1 MRLELKNNG
10 EDYDGV
16 FDNIDVFGVQSG
28 SDAFTTFLTNEGSSI
43 FTNSDGTVTST
54 FSDGNFETRFLG
66 GSTQFTYDG
75 SSPYDDNS
83 YRLANVTSTNIAKS
97 QSTNSNQRLFTIT
110 GINSGSDNGTIT
122 LDLLDNN
129 TGTTFEKT
137 YTFSKSKKGVP
148 VTTLSLYLQ
157 KHNQ

>member
-1 MRLELKNNG
+1 M
-10 EDYDGV
+10 V
-16 FDNIDVFGVQSG
+16 
-28 SDAFTTFLTNEGSSI
+28 
-43 FTNSDGTVTST
+43 
-54 FSDGNFETRFLG
+54 
-66 GSTQFTYDG
+66 
-75 SSPYDDNS
+75 
-83 YRLANVTSTNIAKS
+83 NVTSTNITAS

-148 VTTLSLYLQ
+148 VTTLSTSPQVQSVTSGSGGIGTPSSVTLTVNEGGSDYTYTFGTVTAN
-157 KHNQ
+157 KFKITGVTNGTNNNDGTVTPTTPTNSTGN

>member
-1 MRLELKNNG
+1 MMIIHMVKMLLLR
-10 EDYDGV
+10 
-16 FDNIDVFGVQSG
+16 I
-28 SDAFTTFLTNEGSSI
+28 
-43 FTNSDGTVTST
+43 TV
-54 FSDGNFETRFLG
+54 
-66 GSTQFTYDG
+66 
-75 SSPYDDNS
+75 
-83 YRLANVTSTNIAKS
+83 S

-148 VTTLSLYLQ
+148 VTTLSASPQAQSVTSGSGGIGTPTNVTITVNEGGSDGHTQLVQ
-157 KHNQ
+157 

>member
-1 MRLELKNNG
+1 M
-10 EDYDGV
+10 
-16 FDNIDVFGVQSG
+16 
-28 SDAFTTFLTNEGSSI
+28 
-43 FTNSDGTVTST
+43 
-54 FSDGNFETRFLG
+54 
-66 GSTQFTYDG
+66 
-75 SSPYDDNS
+75 P
-83 YRLANVTSTNIAKS
+83 NVTSTNIDAS

-148 VTTLSLYLQ
+148 VTTLSKISPQ
-157 KHNQ
+157 SNQ